1 MQDRNNSMPLV
12 PKKNFYVKGKGVS
25 SDSDLISFE
34 QALRDACIERFNL
47 VSVSSIIPPY
57 CKEVSKTEGLKTLQ
71 TGQIVHTVLSKISS
85 NIENQIICSSIGVA
99 KPLDKGAYGYLS
111 EIHTKDKKPE
121 ILGRFSETLALEML
135 ATSLGIPLN
144 TKSNFEEKKDLLIIK
159 GKVVETKNIT
169 EMIVVKEEWATV
181 LSAAIFIF

>member
-1 MQDRNNSMPLV
+1 MSLV
-12 PKKNFYVKGKGVS
+12 PKKIFYVKGKGIS
-25 SDSDLISFE
+25 SDSKLISFE
-34 QALRDACIERFNL
+34 QALRDAGIEKFNL

-57 CKEVSKTEGLKTLQ
+57 CKEVSKTEGLKNLQ
-71 TGQIVHTVLSKISS
+71 TGQIVHAVLCKISS
-85 NIENQIICSSIGVA
+85 NIKNQIICSSIGVA

-111 EIHTKDKKPE
+111 EIHKRDEKPE
-121 ILGRFSETLALEML
+121 TLGRLSETLALEML

-144 TKSNFEEKKDLLIIK
+144 TKSNFEEKKDLLRIK

-169 EMIVVKEEWATV
+169 ESIIVKEEWATV